1 MEIQF
6 KSICHLLLFSM
17 VILLAKPV
25 LAQSG
30 NVPYG
35 NNPDAG
41 HYLKMADSTKIYYEV
56 YGKGRPVVLLHG
68 GLFGDISEYEKLIPK
83 LSEHFKV
90 IAIETRGHGKSEI
103 GEQPFTYELM
113 VHDAYTVIRHE
124 TSDSTIV
131 IGFSDGA
138 VIAMK
143 LTLLHPEIVRKMV
156 FAGGNLALEG
166 YRQGIKERLKNLTG
180 KSMEQDYPDFVK
192 DRKKIMPQPERWDD
206 FVEKLKN
213 AWLNQTPI
221 MPEQLKAIKCP
232 VMVVGGDRDQYNG
245 VDDFFNTYKFLP
257 RASLAII
264 PNSDHIVF
272 YRRPDLMEDIIM
284 AFIN

>member
-1 MEIQF
+1 
-6 KSICHLLLFSM
+6 
-17 VILLAKPV
+17 
-25 LAQSG
+25 
-30 NVPYG
+30 
-35 NNPDAG
+35 
-41 HYLKMADSTKIYYEV
+41 
-56 YGKGRPVVLLHG
+56 
-68 GLFGDISEYEKLIPK
+68 
-83 LSEHFKV
+83 
-90 IAIETRGHGKSEI
+90 
-103 GEQPFTYELM
+103 
-113 VHDAYTVIRHE
+113 
-124 TSDSTIV
+124 
-131 IGFSDGA
+131 
-138 VIAMK
+138 MK